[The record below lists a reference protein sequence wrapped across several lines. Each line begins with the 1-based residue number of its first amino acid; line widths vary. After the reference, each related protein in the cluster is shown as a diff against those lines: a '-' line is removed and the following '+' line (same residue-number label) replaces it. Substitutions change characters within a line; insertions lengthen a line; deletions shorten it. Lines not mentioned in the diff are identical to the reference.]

1 MARTSHVRAGGL
13 VTRYLEAGPSDGE
26 AETLVLLHD
35 GAFGSDAVSCW
46 SPVIERL
53 AERYRVLAP
62 DLLGHGGTAKVA
74 FFDAD
79 PLSQRV
85 NHVRDFCAAL
95 CVAEAAFVGSSF
107 GGGMIL
113 RAAAAGSLPM
123 SRGVSICGPGGIL
136 MVGEQFA
143 QLQNYEPTLEWA
155 QKVSN
160 LMVVDPPPEMA
171 LDRLERSKTPGHYE
185 SLAAARLRSPARDG
199 DGPDWRPAY
208 REALGRAQT
217 PVLLVAGSADALLEP
232 DWEQTLAELMP
243 GGRAV
248 EFAGMRHQPHL
259 QDPDAVCEALVA
271 FLDDTR
277 A

>member
-1 MARTSHVRAGGL
+1 MVRTSHVRAGGL
-13 VTRYLEAGPSDGE
+13 VTQYLEAGPSDGD

-53 AERYRVLAP
+53 AQRYRVLAP

-95 CVAEAAFVGSSF
+95 CVSDAAFVGSSF

-113 RAAAAGSLPM
+113 RAAAAGTLPM

-136 MVGEQFA
+136 MIGERFA
-143 QLQNYEPTLEWA
+143 QLQNYEPTLAWA
-155 QKVSN
+155 QRVSE
-160 LMVVDPPPEMA
+160 LMVVDPPEAMA
-171 LDRLERSKTPGHYE
+171 QDRLARSKTPGHYE
-185 SLAAARLRSPARDG
+185 SLAAARLRSPAREG
-199 DGPDWRPAY
+199 EGPDWRPAY

-217 PVLLVAGSADALLEP
+217 PVLLVAGSDDELLEEG
-232 DWEQTLAELMP
+232 WEQTLAELMP

-248 EFAGMRHQPHL
+248 AFAGARHQPHL
-259 QDPDAVCEALVA
+259 QDPDGVCEALFG
-271 FLDDTR
+271 FLEETR
-277 A
+277 